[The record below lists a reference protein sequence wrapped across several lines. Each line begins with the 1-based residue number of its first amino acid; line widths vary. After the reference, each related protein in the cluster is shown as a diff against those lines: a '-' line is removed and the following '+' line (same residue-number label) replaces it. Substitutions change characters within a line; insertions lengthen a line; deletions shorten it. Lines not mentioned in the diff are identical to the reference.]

1 MLKINLKTEQ
11 KACPVYLGRG
21 MIDKIGPIISEYLPA
36 CSMLVISDRNVS
48 PYYGNRC
55 LESLRRAGFKPSLE
69 VLAGGEKDKSLTA
82 ASVLYTRALQEG
94 LDRHSAIVALGGG
107 VTGDLAGFVAATYL
121 RGVPFVQVP
130 TTLLAMVDSSIG
142 GKVAVNHPL
151 GKNLIGAF
159 YQPELVVSDLDTLN
173 TLPIREFNAGLAELI
188 KYGVIWDK
196 KLFERLESFS
206 KKASSRGLFLDVDN
220 PWLLK
225 CIARAVLIKGKI
237 VCRDEKEKNLRR
249 ILNFGHT
256 YGHAL
261 EAASG
266 YTYYL
271 HGEAVAC
278 GMVMAA
284 RLAVLLKILDQ
295 ASELRIRDLLTQLKP
310 PPPLQGLKRDTI
322 VEALYFDKKK
332 ESGELNFVLPTTL
345 GRVEMYQAP
354 PSRFVEQVIEEY
366 RRGELL

>member
-1 MLKINLKTEQ
+1 MLKIRLKTEQ
-11 KACPVYLGRG
+11 KGYPVYLGRG
-21 MIDKIGPIISEYLPA
+21 MIDKIGSLISQYLPA
-36 CSMLVISDRNVS
+36 SSMLVVSDRNVS
-48 PYYGNRC
+48 PHYGERC
-55 LESLRRAGFKPSLE
+55 LESLRSAGFKPYLE
-69 VLAGGEKDKSLTA
+69 VLDGGEKDKSLTTA
-82 ASVLYTRALQEG
+82 LTLYTRALQEG

-130 TTLLAMVDSSIG
+130 TTLLGMVDSSIG

-173 TLPIREFNAGLAELI
+173 TLPMREFNAGLAELI

-196 KLFERLESFS
+196 KLFKRLEFFGA
-206 KKASSRGLFLDVDN
+206 KASSRGLFLEVDN

-225 CIARAVLIKGKI
+225 CIARAVLIKGEI
-237 VCRDEKEKNLRR
+237 VCSDEREKNLRR
-249 ILNFGHT
+249 VLNFGHT

-261 EAASG
+261 EAAAG
-266 YTYYL
+266 YEYYL

-278 GMVMAA
+278 GMAMAA

-295 ASELRIRDLLTQLKP
+295 ASELRIRALLTQLKP
-310 PPPLQGLKRDTI
+310 PSPPQGLNYDTI
-322 VEALYFDKKK
+322 IEALYFDKKK
-332 ESGELNFVLPTTL
+332 ELGELNFVLPTAL
-345 GRVEMYQAP
+345 GRVQIYKAP
-354 PSRFVEQVIEEY
+354 PSRFVEQVVEEY
-366 RRGELL
+366 LRDELL